1 MAENEGSSLDDV
13 MAKFDRDAKEQAA
26 RAAAIEQAKASDD
39 ALTGT
44 TATPAK
50 GGLTKDASSALAW
63 AKVTRDAP
71 TEATA
76 SAPAE
81 AAAPATYVVQAGD
94 SLSAISE
101 KVYGDVKYWSTIFE
115 HNKDK
120 ISDPNVIHPGQELL
134 IP

>member
-13 MAKFDRDAKEQAA
+13 MAKFDRDAKEQA
-26 RAAAIEQAKASDD
+26 KASDD

-50 GGLTKDASSALAW
+50 SGLTKDASSALAW
-63 AKVTRDAP
+63 AKVTREAP
-71 TEATA
+71 VA
-76 SAPAE
+76 AE
-81 AAAPATYVVQAGD
+81 AAAESGGETPPAKYVVQAGD

-101 KVYGDVKYWSTIFE
+101 KVYGDAKYWSTIFE

-120 ISDPNVIHPGQELL
+120 ISDPNLIHPGQELV